1 MSQAL
6 TLFNKAQMPSHLRD
20 AFAGESN
27 IRERQTVPTLSYE
40 GKVWQVVMNGERT
53 KIMRR
58 NAEGDEE
65 PTAIMRVV
73 VLGVA
78 ERRGRAYYEGAYD
91 PSKPGVPLCWSDDG
105 VAPHAQVQEP
115 RSSKCDTCPLSAKGS
130 KVTEQGKAV
139 TACSQHLMLAV
150 VPHNAPESTPLRL
163 KLAITSVW
171 DKQSPDL
178 EKQGWFAFDNYR
190 DFLRANGV
198 SHTAAVVTKMRF
210 DPNVAFPKVMFSP
223 DRWLEDH
230 EVETVKPRLKAP
242 EVVSLLAGTWTPAGA
257 DGVPVEAEAKPVMPA
272 KPASVRQTLDE
283 DDDEPA
289 PPKAVK
295 PKAAPVIEMDDD
307 EEPAPPPKAA
317 KPRKAAKPVVI
328 EDDEDD
334 AKVIAMPTKGA
345 KVSNDLPSDLDDIVK
360 GWDDE

>member
-1 MSQAL
+1 MSQSL
-6 TLFNKAQMPSHLRD
+6 TLFNKAQMPAHLRD
-20 AFAGESN
+20 TFEGESN
-27 IRERQTVPTLSYE
+27 IRDRQTVPTLSYE
-40 GKVWQVVMNGERT
+40 GKVWQVVLNGERT

-65 PTAIMRVV
+65 PTQIMRVV
-73 VLGVA
+73 VLAVA

-105 VAPHAQVQEP
+105 IAPHAQVAEP

-139 TACSQHLMLAV
+139 TACSQHLMIAV
-150 VPHNAPESTPLRL
+150 VPHNALDSTPLRL

-190 DFLRANGV
+190 DFLRANSV
-198 SHTAAVVTKMRF
+198 THTAALVTKMRF

-230 EVETVKPRLKAP
+230 EAADVKPLIKAP
-242 EVVSLLAGTWTPAGA
+242 EVLSLLGGTWTPVGA
-257 DGVPVEAEAKPVMPA
+257 DGTKVEKEAAPALPPKPAARAAMPA
-272 KPASVRQTLDE
+272 EEDEEEAAPAPKPA
-283 DDDEPA
+283 
-289 PPKAVK
+289 PKATK
-295 PKAAPVIEMDDD
+295 PKAKAAPIIDAD
-307 EEPAPPPKAA
+307 EETAEVITLPKKTAAPKVTSELP
-317 KPRKAAKPVVI
+317 
-328 EDDEDD
+328 EDL
-334 AKVIAMPTKGA
+334 
-345 KVSNDLPSDLDDIVK
+345 NDLVK